1 MEHFPL
7 YLKLT
12 GKRIALIGNSAE
24 IIPKARL
31 VAKTSARID
40 IFADA
45 PCDALASYLASHLGG
60 CLADASVKG
69 VIRHVPRSFER
80 DDLSD
85 ETHGKLAFA
94 YLDRPSPELLA
105 WLDDTHLPYC
115 VIDDLANS
123 QFTTPALIDRSP
135 VTIAIGTEGTAP
147 VLARRLKAEI
157 EDRLSPALG
166 QLAATAGTFRGRVS
180 QALRPS
186 EQRHFWGRFFNR
198 LDYQGHDVPGQ
209 IMAHAESLIAQ
220 SQLDSHTDE
229 VSHSDQAAL
238 PKVMI
243 VGAGP
248 GDPALL
254 TVRARDLLHKA
265 DIILHDR
272 LVSSQILELCRRE
285 AEFIDVGKAAY
296 RPSPT
301 QSDVN
306 RLMIDAVRRGAAA
319 GQRVVR
325 LKGGDPVVFARLDE
339 ETAALADAGIR
350 FEVIPGISAAH
361 AAAASMGLS
370 LTRRQSRSQFRIL
383 TGHDV
388 SGFAAYDWHALVAEI
403 GDGKSAV
410 AVYMG
415 VRAAPYLAGQL
426 LMHGLDAA
434 TSVTIAEHVSRPEM
448 RVLTSTL
455 GELPTALTD
464 NGISGPAVMFLGLA
478 PADSVARAL
487 SGTNPLHPV
496 QGDRYEAA
504 I

>member
-1 MEHFPL
+1 M
-7 YLKLT
+7 
-12 GKRIALIGNSAE
+12 
-24 IIPKARL
+24 
-31 VAKTSARID
+31 AKTSARID

-45 PCDALASYLASHLGG
+45 PCDALASYLASYLASHLGG

-254 TVRARDLLHKA
+254 TVQARNLLHKA

-296 RPSPT
+296 RPSPH
-301 QSDVN
+301 DG
-306 RLMIDAVRRGAAA
+306 RGFSLARALREVGFSGLITA
-319 GQRVVR
+319 RGRVIADQYRHLRQCGFDGV
-325 LKGGDPVVFARLDE
+325 LL
-339 ETAALADAGIR
+339 TAQQ
-350 FEVIPGISAAH
+350 AAH
-361 AAAASMGLS
+361 AGMPLDGTGAAD
-370 LTRRQSRSQFRIL
+370 QP
-383 TGHDV
+383 V
-388 SGFAAYDWHALVAEI
+388 
-403 GDGKSAV
+403 
-410 AVYMG
+410 
-415 VRAAPYLAGQL
+415 
-426 LMHGLDAA
+426 
-434 TSVTIAEHVSRPEM
+434 
-448 RVLTSTL
+448 
-455 GELPTALTD
+455 
-464 NGISGPAVMFLGLA
+464 
-478 PADSVARAL
+478 L
-487 SGTNPLHPV
+487 SGSDFRQKWHQNTDDV
-496 QGDRYEAA
+496 A
-504 I
+504 ISHRR